1 MPWSAY
7 LPILAIVLLTVFS
20 RQHKLTKRYVALAA
34 AVFGLW
40 TSASAQTRSAT
51 VTALTVT
58 SNAAPASTVASG
70 SVVAL
75 AATVKSSGTA
85 LTTGQVNFCDVSA
98 KYCTDI
104 HLLGTAQLT
113 AAGIATL
120 KFRPGIG
127 SHSYKAVFVGTNSY
141 AGSTSNASELTVT
154 GTIPLLATAETI
166 NQAGS
171 WGAYTLSATV
181 TEIGNTVPPAG
192 SISFLDTNHGNAALA
207 TGTLGSATRDV
218 AWTNVNTSA
227 PNLAGVYYAV
237 ADLNGDG
244 IPDLF
249 VQDYFGT
256 YDVFLGNGD
265 GTFTAKG
272 SASVLPAKLVHSYWV
287 ISTTMA
293 FPTSPPS
300 MRWSTRQLAT

>member
-1 MPWSAY
+1 MLSVFGSVRAAIHTFGS
-7 LPILAIVLLTVFS
+7 LPVSNRPSKPA
-20 RQHKLTKRYVALAA
+20 RLAA
-34 AVFGLW
+34 LCGLLAVTVCGTW
-40 TSASAQTRSAT
+40 TTAAAQLKAAT
-51 VTALTVT
+51 TTTLAVTAAGSPVTTV
-58 SNAAPASTVASG
+58 
-70 SVVAL
+70 
-75 AATVKSSGTA
+75 SSGTVVT
-85 LTTGQVNFCDVSA
+85 LTASVKAGAVAVTPGQVNFCDASA

-113 AAGIATL
+113 TAGKATL

-141 AGSTSNASELTVT
+141 AGSTSNASELAVT

-171 WGAYTLSATV
+171 WGAHTLSATV
-181 TEIGNTVPPAG
+181 TEIGKTVPPAG

-272 SASVLPAKLVHSYWV
+272 SA
-287 ISTTMA
+287 
-293 FPTSPPS
+293 FGPS
-300 MRWSTRQLAT
+300 SQT